1 MKKLWTALL
10 SIAIVAAAGMCT
22 MAGTF
27 DGYWDFEQADGTY
40 AYGFP
45 RILVVMDKTW
55 YQNTRV
61 VLGEDGSTASFYHKG
76 SYNAYAEEGMTG
88 GLLFTIGASVN
99 TDFQD
104 LPGFVYLGFDE
115 E

>member
-10 SIAIVAAAGMCT
+10 SIAIVAAAGLCT

-61 VLGEDGSTASFYHKG
+61 VLGEDGSTASFYHKC